1 MNCSRKMRIAYVN
14 HTGHVSGAER
24 VLLDILRGIDRSQ
37 FDPYVICP
45 VEGRLPDEIRA
56 EGISCFPLPSVN
68 VRFAMRP
75 DRLLRAILPFGRS
88 IAALRRGI
96 LELQP
101 DLVHANTIRSGIAAT
116 IATIGTG
123 IPVLWHVHDILPK
136 HVLSGVIRRLAR
148 ASRRTQLVAV
158 SHATAREFCGNLDF
172 GARVRT
178 IHNGTDLRKFPLK
191 DASDGEFRKQLG
203 IPADAFL
210 VCAVGQICARKGLSE
225 LLEAFRQIEVLAPQ
239 LHLAIVGRAVFKHE
253 ETYRESLLAAAK
265 ASNCGDRIHF
275 TGELRDVSPILRAAD
290 LLVLNSRQ
298 EPFGLVLIEA
308 MSSGTPVLATR
319 VGGIPEI
326 VSDKENG
333 WLIEPGDTAG
343 LAARLFEI
351 LTNRAALERVA
362 HIGRTITCPQFAL
375 GRFQRNLNRLY
386 SEFGLRQ
393 DREWNLSNQP
403 ALSEVRRA

>member
-24 VLLDILRGIDRSQ
+24 VLLDILRGIDRTQ

-45 VEGRLPDEIRA
+45 AEGRLPDEIRA
-56 EGISCFPLPSVN
+56 EGVPCFPLPSVN

-75 DRLLRAILPFGRS
+75 DRLLRAIVPFARA
-88 IAALRRGI
+88 IAALRRCI

-116 IATIGTG
+116 IATTGTE

-136 HVLSGVIRRLAR
+136 HVLSSVIRRLAKV
-148 ASRRTQLVAV
+148 SRRTQVVAV
-158 SHATAREFCGNLDF
+158 SHATAREFCGDLDF
-172 GARVRT
+172 GGRVRT
-178 IHNGTDLRKFPLK
+178 IHNGTDLTRFPVK
-191 DASDGEFRKQLG
+191 DASDSGFRKQFG

-210 VCAVGQICARKGLSE
+210 VCAVGQICARKGLRE
-225 LLEAFRQIEVLAPQ
+225 LIEAFRQIEEHAPQ
-239 LHLAIVGRAVFKHE
+239 MHLAIVGRAVFKHE
-253 ETYRESLLAAAK
+253 EVYLQSLLAAAK
-265 ASNCGDRIHF
+265 GANCYDRIHF
-275 TGELRDVSPILRAAD
+275 TGELRDVSPVLKAAD

-333 WLIEPGDTAG
+333 WLVEPGDTAG
-343 LAARLFEI
+343 LAARLLE
-351 LTNRAALERVA
+351 LSTNRSLLENAA

-386 SEFGLRQ
+386 LEFGLRQ